1 MDKIKGKKIYELVDS
16 LEVDDFTAKS
26 NNKPETKN
34 INLDLEPSDL
44 KSNQSQ
50 AKMVSVQITCLQL
63 VYP

>member
-1 MDKIKGKKIYELVDS
+1 MDKIKGKKNYELVDS

-44 KSNQSQ
+44 KSSQ

>member
-16 LEVDDFTAKS
+16 LEVDDLTAKS

-34 INLDLEPSDL
+34 IYLDLEPSDL

-50 AKMVSVQITCLQL
+50 AKMVSVQL